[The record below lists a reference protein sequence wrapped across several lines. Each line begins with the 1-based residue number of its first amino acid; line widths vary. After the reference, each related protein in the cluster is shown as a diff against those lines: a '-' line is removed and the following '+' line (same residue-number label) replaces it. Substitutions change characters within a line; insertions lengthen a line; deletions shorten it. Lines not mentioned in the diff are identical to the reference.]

1 MIRKI
6 KFAFVVCTGFREL
19 YKFREVGVY
28 VFRIYFYIFFLGII
42 TVSDKVALL
51 IGNKDY
57 DHSEKLG
64 KLYHPTNDVRDIAGV
79 LQSIGFK
86 VGNT

>member
-1 MIRKI
+1 MRHFLSLILSCYLSVI
-6 KFAFVVCTGFREL
+6 LA
-19 YKFREVGVY
+19 
-28 VFRIYFYIFFLGII
+28 VF
-42 TVSDKVALL
+42 DKVALL

-86 VGNT
+86 VGCSGPTTTIH

>member
-1 MIRKI
+1 MPIL
-6 KFAFVVCTGFREL
+6 TL
-19 YKFREVGVY
+19 L
-28 VFRIYFYIFFLGII
+28 VF
-42 TVSDKVALL
+42 DKVALL

-57 DHSEKLG
+57 RYSEKLG

-86 VGNT
+86 VFNQSINQLINHLFMQTCIQSFAHLQSHEEFIINI